1 MLGFLVLA
9 IDGFDTAAMGYIAP
23 TLSTEWGIHKQD
35 LGPVLSA
42 ALLGLS
48 LGALIAGP
56 VSDRMGRKRV
66 LVFSCL
72 FFGSASRHGPAQ
84 SLNTLTLWRFL
95 TGLGLGAAMPNAI
108 TLIQSLPQRCRAMAI
123 NTMYCGFPLGAA
135 GGGAISSRLIP
146 HHGWRSVLLTGA
158 IAPLI
163 LTVLLALLLPESVKF
178 LVQRGKDVARVRRI
192 ASRFARSTLDS
203 VTGFFLTEEKVAS
216 KRQRVAAVFHARC
229 PAP

>member
-72 FFGSASRHGPAQ
+72 SSA
-84 SLNTLTLWRFL
+84 WR
-95 TGLGLGAAMPNAI
+95 A
-108 TLIQSLPQRCRAMAI
+108 
-123 NTMYCGFPLGAA
+123 
-135 GGGAISSRLIP
+135 
-146 HHGWRSVLLTGA
+146 W
-158 IAPLI
+158 
-163 LTVLLALLLPESVKF
+163 
-178 LVQRGKDVARVRRI
+178 ARPGR
-192 ASRFARSTLDS
+192 
-203 VTGFFLTEEKVAS
+203 KV
-216 KRQRVAAVFHARC
+216 
-229 PAP
+229 

>member
-72 FFGSASRHGPAQ
+72 FFGPASTARP
-84 SLNTLTLWRFL
+84 
-95 TGLGLGAAMPNAI
+95 GAKSEYPD
-108 TLIQSLPQRCRAMAI
+108 AMAI
-123 NTMYCGFPLGAA
+123 SDRSRA
-135 GGGAISSRLIP
+135 G
-146 HHGWRSVLLTGA
+146 
-158 IAPLI
+158 
-163 LTVLLALLLPESVKF
+163 
-178 LVQRGKDVARVRRI
+178 RRD
-192 ASRFARSTLDS
+192 A
-203 VTGFFLTEEKVAS
+203 
-216 KRQRVAAVFHARC
+216 
-229 PAP
+229 